1 MIISFG
7 KNSPIRY
14 KFTLVEWAHR
24 KDVQEA
30 WKELAAKYDL
40 LDKEFRDIERIF
52 SFTDAALSWSQSIYF
67 RYVSAVLFLSVV
79 KVLCAEAKR

>member
-1 MIISFG
+1 MSTDPSYPIIKIILWLISQSFG
-7 KNSPIRY
+7 ENAPIRY

-24 KDVQEA
+24 SDVQKA
-30 WKELAAKYDL
+30 WHELAVEHDL

-67 RYVSAVLFLSVV
+67 R
-79 KVLCAEAKR
+79 